1 MTALRPLEAIR
12 LVARREL
19 RQRVRSRSF
28 KVGTVVIT
36 LLAAGL
42 ALLPSLVPDAA
53 QRDWTVA
60 LVGPAPAPLEWGL
73 EAAPGAAINVRRV
86 DERDAAAVARR
97 DDIDAVLVDGRE
109 IIVGPEGD
117 DALVRVLTGA
127 VARSRLIQELAGA
140 GVEPG
145 AVASTRDVPVRRL
158 GDTDEGDGGLVTL
171 LGVLALFFAI
181 ATYGAWV
188 LNSVLEE
195 KSNRVVEIVVST
207 ISPRHLLA
215 GKVIGNGLA
224 GLAQF
229 TVVVGVAVIVAMAAG
244 VLDELPTGGPATL
257 ISVIGWFVLGFGFY
271 AVGYAA
277 AGSLVSRQEDA
288 QSAVSPMMT
297 VVLTGY
303 FVSIFVVN
311 PDPGST
317 VARIVSLVP
326 IVTPMAMPAR
336 IAAGEAAVW
345 EVVLAVAIMVV
356 ATWVMVRV
364 AARVYTAA
372 LLRTGGRVPVR
383 QALHSAVR

>member
-1 MTALRPLEAIR
+1 MKALRPFEAIR

-28 KVGTVVIT
+28 KVGTVVIAV
-36 LLAAGL
+36 LAGAL
-42 ALLPSLVPDAA
+42 AFLPSLVPDPGE
-53 QRDWTVA
+53 RDWTVA
-60 LVGPAPAPLEWGL
+60 LVGSAPAPLERSL
-73 EAAPGAAINVRRV
+73 EAAPGATISLRRV
-86 DERDAAAVARR
+86 DEGDAAAVARR
-97 DDIDAVLVDGRE
+97 DGIDAVLVDGRE
-109 IIVGPEGD
+109 IVVGSDGD

-127 VARSRLIQELAGA
+127 VAQSRLTDEL

-145 AVASTRDVPVRRL
+145 AVPSARDVPVRRL
-158 GDTDEGDGGLVTL
+158 GDTDDGDGGLVTL

-207 ISPRHLLA
+207 IAPRQLLA

-229 TVVVGVAVIVAMAAG
+229 TVVVAVAVVVATASGA
-244 VLDELPTGGPATL
+244 LEEIPSGGPATL

-317 VARIVSLVP
+317 AARIVSLIP

-336 IAAGEAAVW
+336 IAAGEVAVW
-345 EVVLAVAIMVV
+345 EVVLAVAIMI
-356 ATWVMVRV
+356 ASTWLMVRV
-364 AARVYTAA
+364 AARIYTAA

-383 QALHSAVR
+383 QALRSAVTSA

>member
-1 MTALRPLEAIR
+1 
-12 LVARREL
+12 V
-19 RQRVRSRSF
+19 
-28 KVGTVVIT
+28 
-36 LLAAGL
+36 LAAAL
-42 ALLPSLVPDAA
+42 AVLPSLVPEPGE
-53 QRDWTVA
+53 RDWTVA
-60 LVGPAPAPLEWGL
+60 LVGSAPAVLERSL
-73 EAAPGAAINVRRV
+73 EAAPGATITLRRV
-86 DERDAAAVARR
+86 DERNADAVARR
-97 DDIDAVLVDGRE
+97 EGIDAVLVDGRD
-109 IIVGPEGD
+109 IVVGPEGD

-127 VARSRLIQELAGA
+127 VARSRLADELAGA

-145 AVASTRDVPVRRL
+145 AVASARDVPVRRV
-158 GDTDEGDGGLVTL
+158 GDTAEGDGGLVTL

-215 GKVIGNGLA
+215 GKVLGNGLA

-229 TVVVGVAVIVAMAAG
+229 TVVVGVAVVVAMATGA
-244 VLDELPTGGPATL
+244 LDELPTGGPATL

-336 IAAGEAAVW
+336 IAAGEAAAW
-345 EVVLAVAIMVV
+345 EVVLAVAIMIA
-356 ATWVMVRV
+356 ATWLMVRL
-364 AARVYTAA
+364 AARIYTAA

-383 QALHSAVR
+383 QALRSAVTSG